1 MRRQVA
7 LFIKS
12 KTQEDGTCAK
22 QDSSNLHNN
31 YALISFNTSFHF
43 TSDGQFPHIS

>member
-1 MRRQVA
+1 MKGQIKNLIYEGCPKKRRQVA

-22 QDSSNLHNN
+22 QDSRYLHYN
-31 YALISFNTSFHF
+31 YALI
-43 TSDGQFPHIS
+43 

>member
-1 MRRQVA
+1 MKGKIKNLIYEGCPKKRRQVA

-22 QDSSNLHNN
+22 QDSSNLHYN
-31 YALISFNTSFHF
+31 YALI
-43 TSDGQFPHIS
+43 

>member
-1 MRRQVA
+1 MKGQIKNLIYEGCPKKRRQVA

-22 QDSSNLHNN
+22 QDSSYYN
-31 YALISFNTSFHF
+31 YALI
-43 TSDGQFPHIS
+43 